1 VPATRC
7 GEDCRWESSL
17 SRECVTRS
25 KGARGAR
32 GCGGSDESGSLFGQ
46 ERTVTAEMRARNALR
61 REIEVKRGIRKVK
74 GQYGVQIL
82 HCKRVGEEGAV
93 RRNGG
98 AYG

>member
-1 VPATRC
+1 
-7 GEDCRWESSL
+7 
-17 SRECVTRS
+17 
-25 KGARGAR
+25 
-32 GCGGSDESGSLFGQ
+32 
-46 ERTVTAEMRARNALR
+46 VTAEMRARNALR